1 MSISLLCTFVQEKE
15 LQQTLDII
23 QDRYQLVYN
32 YIYVLNNADTI
43 SELYVTYNIDTSYG
57 NHLSV
62 DDTILIHRK
71 KESNTLYTINAL
83 NMLISE
89 SNNGRLD
96 KSFIIDWSKY
106 TNSMV
111 LTKMDST
118 RIIKTE
124 IFKVIKLS
132 SN

>member
-1 MSISLLCTFVQEKE
+1 
-15 LQQTLDII
+15 
-23 QDRYQLVYN
+23 
-32 YIYVLNNADTI
+32 
-43 SELYVTYNIDTSYG
+43 
-57 NHLSV
+57 
-62 DDTILIHRK
+62 
-71 KESNTLYTINAL
+71 
-83 NMLISE
+83 MLIRE